1 MTKPIGFFDSGVGGL
16 SVLKV
21 AMEQSNTPYLYIG
34 DTLRVPY
41 GVRTPEEVKRFTL
54 ECIDLMAAQ
63 DPAAVVIACNTA
75 TAYALKA
82 AQARYDFPVIGV
94 IGPGARAAVEKSQK
108 KKIALLATEGT
119 VKSGH
124 YRETIRSYDPSIEVV
139 GVGAPD
145 LVVAIQDGHM
155 DDAEVEAIIARYLE
169 EFGDFDYDTL
179 ILGCTHF
186 PLARSVFE
194 RLIPAERGVAIIDPA
209 VPTVQQLEAY
219 FAPDGGDGSIQFMA
233 TDDIVAFQNIAE
245 RVLDL
250 SGSKSVFQKVNVGGK

>member
-1 MTKPIGFFDSGVGGL
+1 MVKPIGFFDSGVGGL

-21 AMEQSNTPYLYIG
+21 AMKKSNTPYLYIG

-41 GVRTPEEVKRFTL
+41 GVRTPEEVERFTL
-54 ECIDLMAAQ
+54 ECIDIMAVQ

-75 TAYALKA
+75 TAYALEA
-82 AQARYDFPVIGV
+82 AQAKYDFPVIGV
-94 IGPGARAAVEKSQK
+94 IGPGARAAAQASQK
-108 KKIALLATEGT
+108 KRIALLATEGT

-124 YRETIRSYDPSIEVV
+124 YSETIRSYDPSIEVV

-145 LVVAIQDGHM
+145 LVVAIQEGHM
-155 DDAEVEAIIARYLE
+155 DDAEVEAIIARYMK

-186 PLARSVFE
+186 PLARGVFE
-194 RLIPAERGVAIIDPA
+194 RLLSERGVTIIDPA
-209 VPTVQQLEAY
+209 VPTAEELEAY
-219 FAPDGGDGSIQFMA
+219 FASEGADHSIQFMA